1 LLKSS
6 ALGRLALP
14 RGHAYYAFLIA
25 CQPFIFSRHAL
36 FLYRLA
42 RCFVRLFTT
51 RCRSMEAHY
60 RELVFFHKSFFD
72 LFDPIVGFSLHQFGY

>member
-1 LLKSS
+1 VECPHRLSDKLLKSS

-42 RCFVRLFTT
+42 RRFVRLFTT

-60 RELVFFHKSFFD
+60 REFFGDRNPYLRLFF
-72 LFDPIVGFSLHQFGY
+72 